1 MNKIYQLHR
10 DNALR
15 VKPVALTAGVVGTVA
30 DLYIYDVIS
39 SDWGVSALDIVA
51 ALTLAREAET
61 LNIHINSPGGDVF
74 ESKAI
79 IAAIGAFRGKTVAII
94 DGLCASAATSI
105 AHACNEVEMASGGF
119 FMIHDAMC
127 GAFGNG
133 TDLRACADLLDKI
146 SLSIA
151 NGYVERTGKPLDEVQ
166 ALMSAE
172 TWFDASE
179 ALAAGLIDRI
189 SEKAAA
195 SNTWNLAAFNK
206 APVFAPAN
214 VTKVNEPAVET
225 LTPEHRDFLNRKL
238 RLRIAAH
245 RQ

>member
-10 DNALR
+10 DNAQR

-39 SDWGVSALDIVA
+39 ADWGVAALDVVG
-51 ALTLAREAET
+51 ALAQARGAET

-105 AHACNEVEMASGGF
+105 AHACNEVEMAPGGF

-133 TDLRACADLLDKI
+133 ADLRTCADLLDKI

-166 ALMSAE
+166 ALMQAE
-172 TWFDASE
+172 TWFDAPE

-189 SEKAAA
+189 SEKPAVA
-195 SNTWNLAAFNK
+195 NTWNLAVYAK

-214 VTKVNEPAVET
+214 VTKDHKQEAET
-225 LTPEHRDFLNRKL
+225 LTTEQRDFLNRKL